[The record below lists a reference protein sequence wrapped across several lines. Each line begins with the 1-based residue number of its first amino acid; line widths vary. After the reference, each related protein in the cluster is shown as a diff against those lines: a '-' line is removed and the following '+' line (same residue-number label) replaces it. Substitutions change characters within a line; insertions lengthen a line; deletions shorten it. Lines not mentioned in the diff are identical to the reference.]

1 MIDSEL
7 PPAREEGWQRAPRFG
22 ATATSTKEATCAPTS
37 TPLSRQFMCWWTTSC
52 PSAKGPGAPARIS
65 DAELITLAI
74 AQVFLGLPNDR
85 RFLALARYR
94 LGFP

>member
-1 MIDSEL
+1 MKWSLRMNRTPYADAWDSETHM
-7 PPAREEGWQRAPRFG
+7 RADR
-22 ATATSTKEATCAPTS
+22 AIVRAPTS

-65 DAELITLAI
+65 DAELITLVI
-74 AQVFLGLPNDR
+74 ARVFLGLPDDR
-85 RFLALARYR
+85 RFLALACYR